1 MCECCVAVA
10 DHISLHAP
18 AIQKTY
24 QSVFGARRDQQAQ
37 KHGQYGPAPPP
48 VRAAFAATSISAQKI
63 RFWKAI
69 AVLVVACMCYIIY
82 LNIYAFHGT
91 VHRSSP
97 EPSHLQPKASKPAT
111 TEAQPQQQKQQ
122 KHQKFRTSES
132 PEKLKAVILK
142 SIPHDT
148 GAFTQVCTQPL
159 SCIAPL
165 LTRIAG
171 RVCSTMMRM
180 VSTSLNALACGDSRL
195 FAVCAWL
202 MVQLCNPGKFLIVA
216 GSARA
221 VFEPALE

>member
-1 MCECCVAVA
+1 M
-10 DHISLHAP
+10 
-18 AIQKTY
+18 
-24 QSVFGARRDQQAQ
+24 
-37 KHGQYGPAPPP
+37 
-48 VRAAFAATSISAQKI
+48 
-63 RFWKAI
+63 
-69 AVLVVACMCYIIY
+69 LVVACMCYVIY

-97 EPSHLQPKASKPAT
+97 DPSHLQPKASKPAT

-122 KHQKFRTSES
+122 KHQKVRTSES

-159 SCIAPL
+159 SCIPPL

-171 RVCSTMMRM
+171 RVCSTMTRM
-180 VSTSLNALACGDSRL
+180 VSTSLNALACGDSHL

-202 MVQLCNPGKFLIVA
+202 MVQLCNPGKFLIAA

-221 VFEPALE
+221 VFEPVLE